1 MGTFKIFLTEDQN
14 KHIEHLEDLI
24 FNNGVN
30 GARQSILFL
39 RSLRDM
45 LAGHSPVKLNTSVKY
60 DGSPSIIAGIDPEDN
75 RFFVAKKSIF
85 NANPKVYKTEEEI
98 DQDTSGDLANKLKKV
113 FKALSKINLVSGV
126 YQGDLMFTSDSLK
139 REKINNEDYI
149 TFHPNT
155 IVYAVPYNS
164 IEGRKI
170 RTSEIGIAWH
180 TAYEG
185 NTLKTLKVVPS
196 KNIANKFQ
204 SSTSWMVDVEFR
216 DYSGQATFTS
226 KETSEITN
234 LLSQAGKLF
243 NTINGRAIDDI
254 SRNTDFL
261 ALIKSFNNS
270 YIKQGKQIEDFQ
282 AYVSMLFHYIY
293 DKLQKDIDSKKTDKG
308 KQGAIQKRTEILKWF
323 SIYSRD
329 DMVKIYKLASLIQQA
344 KHLIINKMNQINLLA
359 TFIKTTNGFKTTSHE
374 GFVCIDHLTNNTVK
388 LVNRMEFSRAN
399 FSPDILHG
407 WSK

>member
-1 MGTFKIFLTEDQN
+1 MGAFKVFLTEEQN

-216 DYSGQATFTS
+216 DYSGQATFTA

-374 GFVCIDHLTNNTVK
+374 GFVCIDHLTNNTIK